1 MNKSDFFETLKD
13 GVVKILA
20 DDDPTLEG
28 SITQFNKINGVK
40 LTGLSFKS
48 KQSSSSVFPVLYID
62 DYWKQYTDEDF
73 SIDEIINKL
82 VQTYRSHSGDCQN
95 IISND
100 FTDYEK
106 IKGRIVP
113 ALCNTEICTEYLKDC
128 PSEALWDLSIYY
140 RIMVDIADG
149 EGSVLI
155 KNQLMDSWGISYDE
169 LKDQA
174 WKNIHKIN
182 PPSFISISDVLKDM
196 MPTMD
201 IPEQEGI
208 MYVLTTQSR
217 SGGAV
222 YIADNSVLQNIADDM
237 DMDLFILPS
246 SRSEVLI
253 IPYAIASTPDKW
265 SEMLQMVTEINHN
278 GTVSTEDF
286 LADSCYCFLRSSGNL
301 EKVA

>member
-1 MNKSDFFETLKD
+1 MTKNEFFETVKD
-13 GVVKILA
+13 GVIKILA
-20 DDDPTLEG
+20 DDDPTIEG
-28 SITQFNKINGVK
+28 SITEVNKINGVV

-48 KQSSSSVFPVLYID
+48 KESRISPVVYLDEFWDKYR
-62 DYWKQYTDEDF
+62 DEDLPIEDVISKLA
-73 SIDEIINKL
+73 SI
-82 VQTYRSHSGDCQN
+82 YRNHENGCQN
-95 IISND
+95 VNADD

-155 KNQLMDSWGISYDE
+155 KNQLMDSWGISYEE

-217 SGGAV
+217 NGGAV
-222 YIADNSVLQNIADDM
+222 YIADKNVLQNIADDM

-246 SRSEVLI
+246 SRSEVI
-253 IPYAIASTPDKW
+253 IVPYAIASTPDKW
-265 SEMLQMVTEINHN
+265 YEMLQMVTEINHN

-286 LADSCYCFLRSSGNL
+286 LADSCYCYLRSSGNL

>member
-1 MNKSDFFETLKD
+1 MTKNEFFETVKD
-13 GVVKILA
+13 GVIKILA
-20 DDDPTLEG
+20 DDDPTIKG
-28 SITQFNKINGVK
+28 SITEVNKINGIV

-48 KQSSSSVFPVLYID
+48 KQSRISPVVYLDEFWDKYR
-62 DYWKQYTDEDF
+62 DEDLPIEDVISKLA
-73 SIDEIINKL
+73 SI
-82 VQTYRSHSGDCQN
+82 YRNHEKGCQYVN
-95 IISND
+95 ADD

-106 IKGRIVP
+106 IKDRIVP
-113 ALCNTEICTEYLKDC
+113 ALCNTEICTDYLKDC

-217 SGGAV
+217 NGGAV

-265 SEMLQMVTEINHN
+265 YEMLQMVTEINHN

-286 LADSCYCFLRSSGNL
+286 LADSCYCYLRSSGNL